1 MTFLNLWAAAAVAA
15 VVIPALLILYFLKLR
30 RREQVV
36 SSTLLWKR
44 AVQDLQVNAPFQ
56 RLRKNLLLFLQLAV
70 LAAAILALARPI
82 VKSAVA
88 DADRVVILLDRSASM
103 NAREGDETRL
113 DQAKEQAIRLV
124 RTLNQRAGGWTSF
137 FSLAGAQ
144 ARTQIMVI
152 AFSDRATIVSPF
164 TTSVT
169 DLTDLIRGVE
179 PTDGRT
185 DLREAVALAEAY
197 LAPPTR
203 TTDATPVSAASPAK
217 LVLISDGRV
226 ANLAQLAVRSGAL
239 ELLRVGQA
247 RDNAGLTALRTRR
260 SYEQPDRVEVFLAV
274 RNFGPDPAT
283 TDVSLYVDG
292 TLRAVQPL
300 ELASAVASERAA
312 PASAPAER
320 DSAGDARSLVMPLI
334 LDRSA
339 VVEARLSRADALS
352 ADNSAF
358 AVVPPPRKQR
368 VLVVSDGKYP
378 FLDSVLRGLPL
389 QEFPFV
395 SPGDYRANTAEY
407 ETEGQSKFDVVIFD
421 RFVPDE
427 LPSGNFIFLGAIPK
441 VVGIEPGEKVET
453 HPLIWWNE
461 THPVLRHVA
470 LDYVFVAESRAVT
483 LPAAAEVLVEG
494 PRGPVLFRYADG
506 ARQYLVLTFA
516 VEQSTWVRKLSFPVF
531 VYNAIRYLGGESES
545 EGEPLRPGDP
555 LRVPFPPNGAVI
567 QLVCPDNRRVS
578 LTADAGG
585 QAYFGGTDRVG
596 VYRADGGV
604 PGRDRF
610 AVNLEDDQESDIVP
624 PAGPLKLG
632 GGAAIGELAAIQT
645 ATPEVWRWFIGVAFV
660 LVLFEW
666 WVYNRRVML

>member
-36 SSTLLWKR
+36 SSTLLWKL

-239 ELLRVGQA
+239 EL
-247 RDNAGLTALRTRR
+247 
-260 SYEQPDRVEVFLAV
+260 
-274 RNFGPDPAT
+274 
-283 TDVSLYVDG
+283 
-292 TLRAVQPL
+292 
-300 ELASAVASERAA
+300 
-312 PASAPAER
+312 
-320 DSAGDARSLVMPLI
+320 
-334 LDRSA
+334 
-339 VVEARLSRADALS
+339 
-352 ADNSAF
+352 
-358 AVVPPPRKQR
+358 
-368 VLVVSDGKYP
+368 
-378 FLDSVLRGLPL
+378 
-389 QEFPFV
+389 
-395 SPGDYRANTAEY
+395 
-407 ETEGQSKFDVVIFD
+407 
-421 RFVPDE
+421 
-427 LPSGNFIFLGAIPK
+427 
-441 VVGIEPGEKVET
+441 
-453 HPLIWWNE
+453 
-461 THPVLRHVA
+461 
-470 LDYVFVAESRAVT
+470 
-483 LPAAAEVLVEG
+483 
-494 PRGPVLFRYADG
+494 
-506 ARQYLVLTFA
+506 
-516 VEQSTWVRKLSFPVF
+516 
-531 VYNAIRYLGGESES
+531 
-545 EGEPLRPGDP
+545 
-555 LRVPFPPNGAVI
+555 
-567 QLVCPDNRRVS
+567 
-578 LTADAGG
+578 
-585 QAYFGGTDRVG
+585 
-596 VYRADGGV
+596 
-604 PGRDRF
+604 
-610 AVNLEDDQESDIVP
+610 
-624 PAGPLKLG
+624 
-632 GGAAIGELAAIQT
+632 
-645 ATPEVWRWFIGVAFV
+645 
-660 LVLFEW
+660 
-666 WVYNRRVML
+666 